1 MLLKVTLRHHQT
13 NIKQTYNSELIEYAL
28 YLHLKIHIDDDINIY
43 YTCTKAQ
50 LSEKYQ
56 FVLLQHYWIS
66 RVLI

>member
-13 NIKQTYNSELIEYAL
+13 NIKQTYNSELTEYAL

-50 LSEKYQ
+50 LSQYQ
-56 FVLLQHYWIS
+56 SV
-66 RVLI
+66 

>member
-28 YLHLKIHIDDDINIY
+28 YLHLIHIDDDINIY

-50 LSEKYQ
+50 LSQYQ
-56 FVLLQHYWIS
+56 SV
-66 RVLI
+66 